1 MLTRL
6 MVYRGIGCMEFEL
19 PARKRSVKS
28 MFICV
33 EGLAATCD
41 DVPTPVDL
49 PFGNRLCTCIV

>member
-1 MLTRL
+1 MLISL
-6 MVYRGIGCMEFEL
+6 MVDRGIGCMEFES

-33 EGLAATCD
+33 VGLAATCD
-41 DVPTPVDL
+41 DVPNLVDL